1 MRQVKKTPRLTA
13 LAALGACLLALGPGA
28 IPAAADAPAG
38 DDAISEAGLGR
49 FVKRK
54 TGNFIGPSQPPRVT
68 MAEIVDAFVLRPL
81 GALSTLV
88 GAGFFVATLPITT
101 ATNQIQTA
109 KEVLID
115 APFQDSFGHPMGA
128 L

>member
-1 MRQVKKTPRLTA
+1 MRQVKKARRLSA
-13 LAALGACLLALGPGA
+13 WAVLGACLLALGPGA
-28 IPAAADAPAG
+28 IPAAADSPAG
-38 DDAISEAGLGR
+38 DDATSEADL
-49 FVKRK
+49 
-54 TGNFIGPSQPPRVT
+54 SQPPRVT
-68 MAEIVDAFVLRPL
+68 TAGRPTNCCAAAIVDLFVLRPL

-101 ATNQIQTA
+101 ATNQIQVA

-115 APFQDSFGHPMGA
+115 TPFQDSFGRPMGA

>member
-1 MRQVKKTPRLTA
+1 MRQVKKTPRLTV

-38 DDAISEAGLGR
+38 DDATSEADLSR
-49 FVKRK
+49 
-54 TGNFIGPSQPPRVT
+54 SPRVSVT
-68 MAEIVDAFVLRPL
+68 TAKVVEEFLDLGMDVLVLRPL

-88 GAGFFVATLPITT
+88 GAAFFVVSLPVTV
-101 ATNQIQTA
+101 AAEQTEIA

-115 APFQDSFGHPMGA
+115 TPFQETFGRPLGA
-128 L
+128 I